1 MVNERFE
8 RGLMMNSVAIVAFGA
23 AAAWLIFWIL
33 EARAASQ
40 ISAHARA
47 QLGLRPDLLDQSRPK
62 PTLSKSS
69 QRRLLVGLTISA
81 PAILIIG
88 PAGVIVGVIPT
99 LVARAVHKRSV
110 QKRQRALDDALA
122 PALQRIV
129 DQLSVGRTMSSAI
142 EASIEHASA
151 PLDGIFRRVISDYNV
166 GISIDESLSAI
177 ATEESNRHLDIIA
190 SALGLHA
197 QHGGS
202 LSDILIAVL
211 ESIEEE
217 DRLRRDLLT
226 LTADARLSANVLL
239 AMPVGA
245 LVITSLLSPGYATP
259 LIATSAGRIMSI
271 GGVVLGSLGVF
282 WLRRLAQPETA

>member
-1 MVNERFE
+1 
-8 RGLMMNSVAIVAFGA
+8 MNSVAIVAFGT
-23 AAAWLIFWIL
+23 AAAWLVSWAFEL
-33 EARAASQ
+33 RAASH

-47 QLGLRPDLLDQSRPK
+47 QLGLRPDLSQEQRQR
-62 PTLSKSS
+62 PTLSRSS
-69 QRRLLVGLTISA
+69 QRMLLIGIVISLVAMLVIGPVGLVLGIAPQIVSRSIS
-81 PAILIIG
+81 
-88 PAGVIVGVIPT
+88 
-99 LVARAVHKRSV
+99 KRSAR
-110 QKRQRALDDALA
+110 KRQSAIDDALA

-129 DQLSVGRTMSSAI
+129 DQLSVGRTVSTAI
-142 EASIEHASA
+142 ESSIELTGA
-151 PLDGIFRRVISDYNV
+151 PLDGIFRRIISDHNV
-166 GISIDESLSAI
+166 GIPIDVSLRDVAN
-177 ATEESNRHLDIIA
+177 EESNHHLHVIA

-202 LSDILIAVL
+202 LTEILIAVL

-259 LIATSAGRIMSI
+259 LIATSAGRVMSL
-271 GGVVLGSLGVF
+271 GGLVLGSIGVW
-282 WLRRLAQPETA
+282 WLRHLAQPEAA

>member
-1 MVNERFE
+1 
-8 RGLMMNSVAIVAFGA
+8 MNSVAIVTFGC
-23 AAAWLIFWIL
+23 AAAWLISWVL
-33 EARAASQ
+33 EVRAASQ

-47 QLGLRPDLLDQSRPK
+47 QLGLRPDLVDRSRPR
-62 PTLSKSS
+62 PTLSRSS
-69 QRRLLVGLTISA
+69 QRRLLVGIVISILA
-81 PAILIIG
+81 TLIIG
-88 PAGVIVGVIPT
+88 LIGVAFGAIPT
-99 LVARAVHKRSV
+99 LVARSIDKRSAN
-110 QKRQRALDDALA
+110 KRQRALNDALA

-129 DQLSVGRTMSSAI
+129 DQLSVGRTVSSAI

-151 PLDGIFRRVISDYNV
+151 PLDGIFRRVISDHNV
-166 GISIDESLSAI
+166 GIAIDESLRSI
-177 ATEESNRHLDIIA
+177 ASEESNRHLDVIA

-202 LSDILIAVL
+202 LTDILVAVL

-245 LVITSLLSPGYATP
+245 LVITSLLSPGYAMP
-259 LIATSAGRIMSI
+259 LIETSAGRFMSV
-271 GGVVLGSLGVF
+271 GGLVLGSLGVL
-282 WLRRLAQPETA
+282 WLRHLAQPEAA

>member
-1 MVNERFE
+1 MSAVP
-8 RGLMMNSVAIVAFGA
+8 IIAFGCA
-23 AAAWLIFWIL
+23 TAWLISWLLDI
-33 EARAASQ
+33 RAASH

-47 QLGLRPDLLDQSRPK
+47 QLGLRPDLVEHPRKKL
-62 PTLSKSS
+62 TLTTSL
-69 QRRLLVGLTISA
+69 RRKLLVGLAVST
-81 PAILIIG
+81 LGLVVIG
-88 PAGVIVGVIPT
+88 PMGLILGAIPALIT
-99 LVARAVHKRSV
+99 RLINNRSAR
-110 QKRQRALDDALA
+110 KRQRALDDALA

-151 PLDGIFRRVISDYNV
+151 PLDGIFRRVISDNNV
-166 GISIDESLSAI
+166 GISIDESLRSVAS
-177 ATEESNRHLDIIA
+177 EESNRHLDIIA

-202 LSDILIAVL
+202 LTAILLAVL

-239 AMPVGA
+239 AMPIGA

-259 LIATSAGRIMSI
+259 LIATSAGQMMSV
-271 GGVVLGSLGVF
+271 GGVILGTLGVI
-282 WLRRLAQPETA
+282 WLRHLAQPETA

>member
-1 MVNERFE
+1 MSTVP
-8 RGLMMNSVAIVAFGA
+8 IIAFGCA
-23 AAAWLIFWIL
+23 TAWLISWLLDI
-33 EARAASQ
+33 RAASH

-47 QLGLRPDLLDQSRPK
+47 QLGLRPDLVEHPRKKL
-62 PTLSKSS
+62 TLTTSL
-69 QRRLLVGLTISA
+69 RRKLLVGLAVST
-81 PAILIIG
+81 LGLVVIG
-88 PAGVIVGVIPT
+88 PMGLILGAIPALIT
-99 LVARAVHKRSV
+99 RLINNRSAR
-110 QKRQRALDDALA
+110 KRQRALDDALA

-151 PLDGIFRRVISDYNV
+151 PLDGIFRRVISDNNV
-166 GISIDESLSAI
+166 GISIDESLRSVAS
-177 ATEESNRHLDIIA
+177 EESSRHLDIIA

-202 LSDILIAVL
+202 LTAILLAVL

-239 AMPVGA
+239 AMPIGA

-259 LIATSAGRIMSI
+259 LIATSAGQMMSV
-271 GGVVLGSLGVF
+271 GGVILGTLGVI
-282 WLRRLAQPETA
+282 WLRHLAQPETA

>member
-1 MVNERFE
+1 
-8 RGLMMNSVAIVAFGA
+8 MNSVAIVAFGA
-23 AAAWLIFWIL
+23 AAAWLIYWIL

-47 QLGLRPDLLDQSRPK
+47 QLGLRPDLVDRSRQK

-69 QRRLLVGLTISA
+69 RRRLLVGLVFSTV
-81 PAILIIG
+81 AILIIG
-88 PAGVIVGVIPT
+88 PAGLVVGVIPT
-99 LVARAVHKRSV
+99 LVARAVNKRLA

-129 DQLSVGRTMSSAI
+129 DQLSVGRTIGSSV
-142 EASIEHASA
+142 EASIEHTSA
-151 PLDGIFRRVISDYNV
+151 PLDGIFRRVISDHNV
-166 GISIDESLSAI
+166 GVSIDESLSAV
-177 ATEESNRHLDIIA
+177 AAEENNRHLDVIA

-197 QHGGS
+197 RHGGS
-202 LSDILIAVL
+202 LTDILVAVL

-245 LVITSLLSPGYATP
+245 LVLTSLLSPGYATP
-259 LIATSAGRIMSI
+259 LIATSAGRVMSI
-271 GGVVLGSLGVF
+271 GGVVLGSLGVL
-282 WLRRLAQPETA
+282 WLRHLAQPEAL

>member
-1 MVNERFE
+1 MSTVP
-8 RGLMMNSVAIVAFGA
+8 IIAFGCA
-23 AAAWLIFWIL
+23 TAWLISWLLDI
-33 EARAASQ
+33 RAASH

-47 QLGLRPDLLDQSRPK
+47 QLGLRPDLVEHPRKKL
-62 PTLSKSS
+62 TLTTSL
-69 QRRLLVGLTISA
+69 RRKLLVGLAVST
-81 PAILIIG
+81 LGLVVIG
-88 PAGVIVGVIPT
+88 PMGLILGAIPALIT
-99 LVARAVHKRSV
+99 RLINNRSAR
-110 QKRQRALDDALA
+110 KRQRALDDALA

-151 PLDGIFRRVISDYNV
+151 PLDGILRRVISDNNV
-166 GISIDESLSAI
+166 GISIDESLRSVAS
-177 ATEESNRHLDIIA
+177 EESNRHLDIIA

-202 LSDILIAVL
+202 LTAILLAVL

-239 AMPVGA
+239 AMPIGA

-259 LIATSAGRIMSI
+259 LIATSAGQMMSV
-271 GGVVLGSLGVF
+271 GGVILGTLGVI
-282 WLRRLAQPETA
+282 WLRHLAQPDTA

>member
-1 MVNERFE
+1 MSAVP
-8 RGLMMNSVAIVAFGA
+8 IIAFGCA
-23 AAAWLIFWIL
+23 TAWLISWLLDI
-33 EARAASQ
+33 RAASH

-47 QLGLRPDLLDQSRPK
+47 QLGLRPDLVEHPRKKL
-62 PTLSKSS
+62 TLTTSL
-69 QRRLLVGLTISA
+69 RRKLLVGLAVST
-81 PAILIIG
+81 LGLVVIG
-88 PAGVIVGVIPT
+88 PMGLILGAIPALIT
-99 LVARAVHKRSV
+99 RLINNRSAR
-110 QKRQRALDDALA
+110 KRQRALDDALA

-151 PLDGIFRRVISDYNV
+151 PLDGIFRRVISDNNV
-166 GISIDESLSAI
+166 GISIDESLRSVAS
-177 ATEESNRHLDIIA
+177 EESSRHLDIIA

-202 LSDILIAVL
+202 LTAILLAVL

-239 AMPVGA
+239 AMPIGA

-259 LIATSAGRIMSI
+259 LIATSAGQMMSV
-271 GGVVLGSLGVF
+271 GGVILGTLGVI
-282 WLRRLAQPETA
+282 WLRHLAQPETA